1 MAEDSR
7 DKNEG
12 RVRVDQMPPAVKKL
26 VDAMLGIDP
35 NFKLE
40 DWLVEK
46 ANQELK
52 ILKLDLERERTQ
64 LSQRL
69 HRLETLQNRVNPED
83 IREIPKGQ
91 TNLFDCFDLPLP
103 IKHLANRIEEIVD
116 EEPHPAG
123 TFLNL
128 LPDDGCDD
136 PLLAV
141 TAQMMLIL
149 AQEKLVRGASWIE
162 IRDLFFPLTENG
174 ISEEECNEALDHL
187 LMTGQIHEVD
197 DDCFVPDE

>member
-52 ILKLDLERERTQ
+52 ILKLDLERERIQ

-69 HRLETLQNRVNPED
+69 HRLETLQNRVDPED

-149 AQEKLVRGASWIE
+149 AQEKVGKGESWIE
-162 IRDLFFPLTENG
+162 IRDLFSPLTENG